1 MLGLIRLSKVPEDLS
16 SAALLC
22 SSVTL
27 TWKDKA
33 EMGLTLLMMT
43 RSAGPSLAL
52 LANFPLRS
60 LGGHPLLLKLWA
72 GCCLVLMFVGP
83 WWRGT
88 ITSLNLSQ
96 VDVMLVCWSQSR
108 VRLQPVSTNGMGN
121 TEENCYTMDENY
133 SVFSLK
139 ETAYCY
145 AAAGSST
152 SRVYK
157 PASWLESPFFFSCC
171 YLLLWLTV
179 W

>member
-1 MLGLIRLSKVPEDLS
+1 
-16 SAALLC
+16 
-22 SSVTL
+22 
-27 TWKDKA
+27 
-33 EMGLTLLMMT
+33 MGLTLLMMT

-108 VRLQPVSTNGMGN
+108 VRLQPGAQMAWETLRKTATQWMKITVS
-121 TEENCYTMDENY
+121 
-133 SVFSLK
+133 SL
-139 ETAYCY
+139 
-145 AAAGSST
+145 
-152 SRVYK
+152 
-157 PASWLESPFFFSCC
+157 
-171 YLLLWLTV
+171 
-179 W
+179 